1 MEQLPV
7 FVYGTLRSGQRNHGL
22 IAERVAQRF
31 PARVSGL
38 GLFGDRIPFALDRP
52 GQEVIGE
59 LMVLAEAQYEA
70 AMADLDRLEKYHPD
84 RPGDCLYT
92 RVRRPV
98 SYLAASGEWAEVP
111 AWLYLT
117 GQAARGRYDENVPIL
132 GGDWVAV
139 QTG

>member
-22 IAERVAQRF
+22 IGDRVAQRF
-31 PARVSGL
+31 PARAAGL

-52 GQEVIGE
+52 GQQVVGE

-84 RPGDCLYT
+84 RPGDCLYL

-98 SYLAASGEWAEVP
+98 DYLAENGEWAETP